1 LGLNVAVQVFAA
13 FTVTTPVPQPVPLQ
27 PPNVEP
33 AAGVAVNVTTV
44 PLLNDAGQALPQL
57 IPAGLLVTVP
67 FPVPLLFVVFTKLT
81 VSMNWVGVG
90 VVTDGVVP
98 QTSGEFGETPASLK
112 AFTR

>member
-1 LGLNVAVQVFAA
+1 VALANEAEQV
-13 FTVTTPVPQPVPLQ
+13 P
-27 PPNVEP
+27 
-33 AAGVAVNVTTV
+33 
-44 PLLNDAGQALPQL
+44 PQL
-57 IPAGLLVTVP
+57 MPAGLLVTVP

-98 QTSGEFGETPASLK
+98 QTSGEFWEIPASLN

>member
-1 LGLNVAVQVFAA
+1 MLI
-13 FTVTTPVPQPVPLQ
+13 TPLPHPVPLQ

-33 AAGVAVNVTTV
+33 ATGVAVNVTTV
-44 PLLNDAGQALPQL
+44 ALVKEAEQVLPQL
-57 IPAGLLVTVP
+57 MPPGLLVTVP

-98 QTSGEFGETPASLK
+98 QTSSEFGETPASLK
-112 AFTR
+112 AFAR